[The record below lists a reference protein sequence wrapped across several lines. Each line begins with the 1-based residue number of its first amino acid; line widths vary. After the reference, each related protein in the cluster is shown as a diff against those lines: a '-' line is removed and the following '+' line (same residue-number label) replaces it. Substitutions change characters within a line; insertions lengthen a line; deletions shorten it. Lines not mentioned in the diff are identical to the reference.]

1 MANIK
6 ISELNELEQVDNDD
20 LLVIVDTSA
29 NETKKVKARN
39 VGTGGGG
46 SDVVVISDTEPTN
59 PDTKLWIDTGEVGE
73 SFSEIT
79 NEYSTSTGKGYS
91 ANYINDK
98 ITPTSYTLT
107 DTPSQSFGTNKIF
120 IDKIGNLV
128 VMNVLIFLNS
138 ITANN
143 WVNVGKLPD
152 DILISTE
159 RSIYVTGNLSDA
171 NTGAL
176 LGIIKVD
183 INNGYIRV
191 KSLNTSSSACSIQ
204 FNATYVI

>member
-6 ISELNELEQVDNDD
+6 ISELTELEQVDNDD

-46 SDVVVISDTEPTN
+46 SDVVIISDTEPTN

-91 ANYINDK
+91 ANYINNALSWK
-98 ITPTSYTLT
+98 ELATNVGCGSSNEVELPTSYNELFVEVRVRN
-107 DTPSQSFGTNKIF
+107 SQEQELYGSIPFYIPRYSLVISKQFRLGYYISGMYGGA
-120 IDKIGNLV
+120 IVKIGVSDNKP
-128 VMNVLIFLNS
+128 
-138 ITANN
+138 T
-143 WVNVGKLPD
+143 
-152 DILISTE
+152 
-159 RSIYVTGNLSDA
+159 IYVDEAYYGNTN
-171 NTGAL
+171 NTQYS
-176 LGIIKVD
+176 IVD
-183 INNGYIRV
+183 IYYR
-191 KSLNTSSSACSIQ
+191 
-204 FNATYVI
+204 